1 MKRAGLLATVLAAL
15 AASIIGQRSEV
26 GKTPREVL
34 DPKTVKSIQQPL
46 AQRIE
51 SEQQSVDRRLS
62 QLSGQMQ
69 VVVEQ
74 LRIMAQSQSQI
85 STNTQ
90 ATIDLQ
96 RRMTAVEDRLGAD
109 EKSGATDPA
118 NIAVLNTKVDG
129 LVKVGTWTLI
139 TALSLLGSGAAFVVK
154 RAING
159 GVVTMKWAQQDA
171 QKKSEDLTS
180 YREGLFTK
188 LEEVKEKAE
197 AAYSEANHV
206 NQRIESIGLHTNDNK
221 PLSDGD

>member
-15 AASIIGQRSEV
+15 AATIIGQRSEV